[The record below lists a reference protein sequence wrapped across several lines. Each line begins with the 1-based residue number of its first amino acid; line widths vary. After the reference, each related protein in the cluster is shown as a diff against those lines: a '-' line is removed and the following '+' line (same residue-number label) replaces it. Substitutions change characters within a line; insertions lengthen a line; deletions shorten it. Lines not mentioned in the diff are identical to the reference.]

1 VHGPTWGSLVL
12 ATVQS
17 NAGVVVQSA
26 VPNASKSK
34 ITIALNKAVPTG
46 KTAVVAW
53 FVVN

>member
-1 VHGPTWGSLVL
+1 ML